1 MPTRTLKM
9 PTRTMNKAPTVRLP
23 PKSNFELLLVRGSQ
37 VAMIFVGIIA
47 TVFALHAGEFILT
60 PIGLG
65 IVIGLMLGPI
75 ATRLE
80 RFNVPSA
87 LSAAIVVLLFI
98 LSVCLFAMLVASP
111 LSFWLQRL
119 PQIWAQLATQL
130 SDLKGPLETFKSMRD
145 QLRQVTGGEGLSVS
159 VDEGTG
165 VETMATLAPAVIAR
179 VLLFFASLYF
189 FVATRY
195 QTRTAILRV
204 CFNRRL
210 RWRVAHIFRDVEQ
223 LVSQYLLS
231 ITVINVAEGLTVG
244 IGLYLLGVPSAPLW
258 GALAIVTNF
267 VPFVGPL
274 VMVAILFAVGLTE
287 FDTLGMSLLPV
298 ILYLGVNTVEG
309 QFVTPYVIG
318 KTMTLNPFVVLLALA
333 FWIWLWGAVGGFIA
347 IPALLVGYAIIRNV
361 LPGVN
366 WGVDELDRRYS
377 R

>member
-1 MPTRTLKM
+1 MPNRTIK
-9 PTRTMNKAPTVRLP
+9 KAPTVRLP
-23 PKSNFELLLVRGSQ
+23 PKSNFEILLTRGAQ
-37 VAMIFVGIIA
+37 VSIIFIGIIV

-65 IVIGLMLGPI
+65 VVVGLMLGPL
-75 ATRLE
+75 ASRLE
-80 RFNVPSA
+80 RSKVPPS

-98 LSVCLFAMLVASP
+98 LSVGIFALLISSP

-130 SDLKGPLETFKSMRD
+130 SDLKGPLETFKSMRE
-145 QLRQVTGGEGLSVS
+145 QLRQVTGGEGVSVS
-159 VDEGTG
+159 VDEGMG
-165 VETMATLAPAVIAR
+165 VETMATLAPAVIAQ

-189 FVATRY
+189 FVATRN
-195 QTRTAILRV
+195 QTRIAILRV

-231 ITVINVAEGLTVG
+231 ITVINFAEGVTVG

-258 GALAIVTNF
+258 GALAIITNF

-287 FDTLGMSLLPV
+287 FDSLGASLLPV
-298 ILYLGVNTVEG
+298 ALYLGVNTIEG
-309 QFVTPYVIG
+309 QFITPLVIG
-318 KTMTLNPFVVLLALA
+318 RTMTLNPFVVLLALA
-333 FWIWLWGAVGGFIA
+333 FWIWLWGAIGGFIA

-366 WGVDELDRRYS
+366 WGVDELDRQYER
-377 R
+377 

>member
-1 MPTRTLKM
+1 MPSRTIK
-9 PTRTMNKAPTVRLP
+9 KAPTVRLP
-23 PKSNFELLLVRGSQ
+23 PKSNFEILLTRGAQ
-37 VAMIFVGIIA
+37 VSIIFIGIVV

-65 IVIGLMLGPI
+65 VVIGLMLGPL
-75 ATRLE
+75 ASRLE
-80 RFNVPSA
+80 RFKVPPA
-87 LSAAIVVLLFI
+87 LSAAIVFLLFI
-98 LSVCLFAMLVASP
+98 VSVGIFALLISSP

-145 QLRQVTGGEGLSVS
+145 QLRQVTGGEGVSVS
-159 VDEGTG
+159 VDEGMG
-165 VETMATLAPAVIAR
+165 VETMATLAPAVIAQ

-210 RWRVAHIFRDVEQ
+210 RWRVAHIFRDVER

-231 ITVINVAEGLTVG
+231 ITVINFAEGLTVG

-287 FDTLGMSLLPV
+287 FDTLGASLLPV
-298 ILYLGVNTVEG
+298 ALYLGVNTIEG
-309 QFVTPYVIG
+309 QFVTPLVIG
-318 KTMTLNPFVVLLALA
+318 RTMTLNPFVVLLALA
-333 FWIWLWGAVGGFIA
+333 FWIWLWGAIGGFIA

-366 WGVDELDRRYS
+366 WGVDELDRQYER
-377 R
+377 